1 MWVRPVF
8 DRTSQDVL
16 KVQTYENIG
25 FKYLTNEQK
34 EEWLNGLKGAL
45 NKNDLNRIENN
56 TEFLAEI
63 YGISGMTFKTNW
75 GYTDIL
81 SRPDYERILGNIR
94 TLTTV
99 FETLE
104 STPSIPELPLN
115 TYRKINDL
123 ERILYD
129 IYWVYENQSL
139 AFSRED
145 EIYRSELYSGD
156 ADITVI

>member
-16 KVQTYENIG
+16 KVQIYENIG

-56 TEFLAEI
+56 TEFLAGI
-63 YGISGMTFKTNW
+63 YGISSMTFKTNW

-81 SRPDYERILGNIR
+81 SGSDYERILGNIR

-145 EIYRSELYSGD
+145 EVYRSELYSGD